1 MGAAR
6 YPRQMSPIA
15 HPPADR
21 ARPFPP
27 LVLIFAAWLVPAL
40 LSGFDTYMQSRLEAH
55 PPDWHWVFFNS
66 VDWLLYAVLTP
77 FVFRASRRLPL
88 QPPHLARNIALHVA
102 GALGMCVAWAGLGT
116 LLRLAIFPMP
126 PDLTGQKVLREFAG
140 WVFTTLPFGVGVYF
154 ALVGIEHSLFYF
166 AQARER
172 ETQAARLAAQLAEAR
187 LGALRMQL
195 NPHFLFNSLNAITVL
210 VRDQNTAA
218 ASRMLGLLS
227 DVLRQVLRAEP
238 THETTLASEL
248 EFLER
253 YLAIEQVRFSD
264 RLRPSIEVDS
274 AIAGAAVPRFL
285 LQPLVENALRHGIAK
300 RADAGVLHVS
310 AHRDGANLVL
320 TVRDDGPGLMPGAP
334 SPGGVGLANT
344 RARLA
349 ALYGERASLDI
360 ANAAGGGVVAT
371 VRLPYHE
378 AETDA
383 SSRDPYSGE
392 DPHFGGG

>member
-1 MGAAR
+1 MDATRYAR
-6 YPRQMSPIA
+6 RMSPIA
-15 HPPADR
+15 HSPAHR
-21 ARPFPP
+21 ARAP
-27 LVLIFAAWLVPAL
+27 LRSLALIFAAWLVPAL
-40 LSGFDTYMQSRLEAH
+40 LSGFDTYMQSRLEGH

-66 VDWLLYAVLTP
+66 IDWLLYAVLTP

-88 QPPHLARNIALHVA
+88 QPPHMARSIALHVA

-116 LLRLAIFPMP
+116 LLRLAIFPVP
-126 PDLTGQKVLREFAG
+126 PDLSGLKVLREFVG

-218 ASRMLGLLS
+218 ASRMLELLS
-227 DVLRQVLRAEP
+227 DVLRQVLRAES
-238 THETTLASEL
+238 THETTLAGEL

-264 RLRPSIEVDS
+264 RLRPRIEVEP

-285 LQPLVENALRHGIAK
+285 LQPLVENALRHGIAR
-300 RADAGVLHVS
+300 RADAGALHVS
-310 AHRDGANLVL
+310 ARREGSDLVL
-320 TVRDDGPGLMPGAP
+320 AVRDDGPGLTPGAP
-334 SPGGVGLANT
+334 GAGGVGLANT

-360 ANAAGGGVVAT
+360 ANAEGGGVVAT

-378 AETDA
+378 AEGDA
-383 SSRDPYSGE
+383 SSRDPYPG
-392 DPHFGGG
+392 